1 MQGKGRGGSCREE
14 EREGAKEEGK
24 RERERERERE
34 EAYFEHDAF
43 GGGCVDFGDACGASW
58 GVGAKGRV

>member
-1 MQGKGRGGSCREE
+1 LQGGGERRRQGRR
-14 EREGAKEEGK
+14 KK
-24 RERERERERE
+24 RERERERE